1 MLNQTLTTEQIEA
14 MKEANMG
21 GDEIVTA
28 LLANSGTFETKTEY
42 SQVATPIQSPKHA
55 RVTIISRQGVGCC
68 RAVQLLASGGP
79 CLSLLCKAQYSL
91 YRPLILQVRAMAERE
106 FRRQICTI
114 D

>member
-42 SQVATPIQSPKHA
+42 SQVTPRIDLAPQRAHVK
-55 RVTIISRQGVGCC
+55 TLSRQGVG
-68 RAVQLLASGGP
+68 L
-79 CLSLLCKAQYSL
+79 
-91 YRPLILQVRAMAERE
+91 
-106 FRRQICTI
+106 
-114 D
+114 

>member
-42 SQVATPIQSPKHA
+42 SQVAPRTDLAPQRA
-55 RVTIISRQGVGCC
+55 RLKTISTQGVGLLP
-68 RAVQLLASGGP
+68 QL
-79 CLSLLCKAQYSL
+79 
-91 YRPLILQVRAMAERE
+91 
-106 FRRQICTI
+106 
-114 D
+114 

>member
-42 SQVATPIQSPKHA
+42 SQVATLIFPLSPRRACMK
-55 RVTIISRQGVGCC
+55 TISKQGVG
-68 RAVQLLASGGP
+68 LLPG
-79 CLSLLCKAQYSL
+79 
-91 YRPLILQVRAMAERE
+91 
-106 FRRQICTI
+106 
-114 D
+114 

>member
-42 SQVATPIQSPKHA
+42 SQVATLIQSPKHA
-55 RVTIISRQGVGCC
+55 RVTIISRQGVGLMPGC
-68 RAVQLLASGGP
+68 AIVGIMWPLPVTALQSSIFPLQTFDLAGASHG
-79 CLSLLCKAQYSL
+79 
-91 YRPLILQVRAMAERE
+91 
-106 FRRQICTI
+106 
-114 D
+114 

>member
-42 SQVATPIQSPKHA
+42 SQVAALTVP
-55 RVTIISRQGVGCC
+55 
-68 RAVQLLASGGP
+68 
-79 CLSLLCKAQYSL
+79 LSL
-91 YRPLILQVRAMAERE
+91 
-106 FRRQICTI
+106 
-114 D
+114 